1 MPKVCI
7 SSPRWEGV
15 MLEKKMVKHK
25 EGNMGIQEPG
35 DRSQARPVGERQ
47 LVGERQPLP
56 SLGLAFLH
64 HTSHSLSN

>member
-1 MPKVCI
+1 
-7 SSPRWEGV
+7 

-25 EGNMGIQEPG
+25 EGSMGVQEPG
-35 DRSQARPVGERQ
+35 DRSQARP
-47 LVGERQPLP
+47 VGERQPLP